1 MNNPLLANAT
11 LPMFSQIKPEHI
23 VPAIDQ
29 LLAEARSSVEQHLQT
44 TQHYTWKNLIEPLE
58 DVDDKLNKA
67 WSPISHMNSV
77 VNSDELRDAY
87 NACLPKLSAYSTE
100 MGQNEALFK
109 AYRFIADSDEFA
121 TLDTAQQKIIR
132 NALRDFKLSGI
143 DLDNEKKQRY
153 KDISQ
158 ELSALASNYEENLLD
173 STNAWSKLIRDEQ
186 DLAGLPESA
195 LAQAKQTADDC
206 KDAGGRATHGAVA
219 GSHNEDGWM
228 ITLQFPSYISVMT
241 YADNRELRREHYEAF
256 ATRAS
261 DQGPHAEQWDNSENM
276 EKILALRHEKARL
289 LGFNNYAELS
299 LATKMAEKPDDVT
312 HFLEDLADRSWRHA
326 RKDLAELREF
336 AKQHYGINDLQS
348 WDMTYYSEKMRQHFY
363 QLSQEEVKTYF
374 PITRVLPGL
383 FAIVEK
389 LYGLQI
395 TEISDFDSWH
405 PDVRFFQIHDQTD
418 QLRGQFYLDLYAR
431 AKKRGGAWMDDCVSR
446 KRFDDTIQIPVA
458 YLTCNFTPPTG
469 DTPALLTHDEVTTL
483 FHEFGHGLHHMLTQ
497 VDHLGVSGIN
507 GVEWDAVELPSQFM
521 ENWCWEKEALA
532 LMSGHYQTDEKLP
545 DALFDKMIAAKN
557 FQAGMIMVRQLEF
570 SLFDFRIH
578 RDYDPEKGGR
588 IYEILEQV
596 REQVAVVRPPKFNR
610 FAHSFSHIFAGG
622 YGAGYYSYKWA
633 EVLSSDAFSLFE
645 EKGIFDQETGKA
657 FLTNILEK
665 GGSQIAMEL
674 FINFRGRKPTIDA
687 LLRHNG
693 IAA

>member
-1 MNNPLLANAT
+1 MNNPLLANSP
-11 LPMFSQIKPEHI
+11 LPMFSKIKPEHV

-29 LLAEARSSVEQHLQT
+29 LLGEARASVEQHLQA

-67 WSPISHMNSV
+67 WSPVSHMNSV

-87 NACLPKLSAYSTE
+87 NACLPKLSTYSTE

-109 AYRFIADSDEFA
+109 AYRFIAESEEFA
-121 TLDTAQQKIIR
+121 TLDIAQQKIIR

-143 DLDNEKKQRY
+143 DLDDKKKQRY
-153 KDISQ
+153 KEISQ

-173 STNAWSKLIRDEQ
+173 ATNAWTKLIRDID

-195 LAQAKQTADDC
+195 LAQAKQTA
-206 KDAGGRATHGAVA
+206 A
-219 GSHNEDGWM
+219 SHNEDGWM

-261 DQGPHAEQWDNSENM
+261 DQGPHAGHWDNSENM

-312 HFLEDLADRSWRHA
+312 AFLEDLADRSWRHA
-326 RKDLAELREF
+326 RKDLAELRDF
-336 AKQHYGINDLQS
+336 ANKHYGIKDLQA
-348 WDMTYYSEKMRQHFY
+348 WDMAYFSEKMRQHFY

-374 PITRVLPGL
+374 PVTRVLPGL

-395 TEISDFDSWH
+395 SELTGFDSWH
-405 PDVRFFQIHDQTD
+405 PDVRFFEIHDKHG

-446 KRFDDTIQIPVA
+446 KKSDGTIQTPVA
-458 YLTCNFTPPTG
+458 YLTCNFTPPAG

-532 LMSGHYQTDEKLP
+532 LMSGHYQTGETLP

-557 FQAGMIMVRQLEF
+557 FQSGMIMVRQLEF
-570 SLFDFRIH
+570 SLFDFRMH

-588 IYEILEQV
+588 IYKILEQV

-622 YGAGYYSYKWA
+622 YAAGYYSYKWA

-657 FLTNILEK
+657 FLTNVLEK
-665 GGSQIAMEL
+665 GGSQNAMEL

>member
-1 MNNPLLANAT
+1 MNNPLLANST

-29 LLAEARSSVEQHLQT
+29 LLAEARSSVEQHLQA

-67 WSPISHMNSV
+67 WSPVSHMNSV

-186 DLAGLPESA
+186 DLTGLPESA
-195 LAQAKQTADDC
+195 LAQAKQT
-206 KDAGGRATHGAVA
+206 A

-312 HFLEDLADRSWRHA
+312 HFLEGLADRSWRHA

-405 PDVRFFQIHDQTD
+405 PDVRFFQIHDQTGS
-418 QLRGQFYLDLYAR
+418 LRGRFYLDLYAR

-596 REQVAVVRPPKFNR
+596 REQVAVVLPPKFNR

>member
-1 MNNPLLANAT
+1 MNNPLLANST
-11 LPMFSQIKPEHI
+11 LPLFSQIKPEHV

-29 LLAEARSSVEQHLQT
+29 LLSDARSSVEQHLAA

-67 WSPISHMNSV
+67 WSPVSHMNSV

-109 AYRFIADSDEFA
+109 AYRFIADSEEFA
-121 TLDTAQQKIIR
+121 TLDNAQQKIIR

-143 DLDNEKKQRY
+143 DLDDEKKQRY
-153 KDISQ
+153 KEISQ

-173 STNAWSKLIRDEQ
+173 ATNAWTKLIRDEQ

-195 LAQAKQTADDC
+195 LAQAQQTAE
-206 KDAGGRATHGAVA
+206 
-219 GSHNEDGWM
+219 SHNEDGWM

-289 LGFNNYAELS
+289 LGFNNYSELS

-326 RKDLAELREF
+326 RKDLTELREF

-348 WDMTYYSEKMRQHFY
+348 WDMAYFSEKMRQHFY
-363 QLSQEEVKTYF
+363 QLSQEEVKAYF
-374 PITRVLPGL
+374 PVTRVLPGM

-395 TEISDFDSWH
+395 AEISDFDSWH
-405 PDVRFFQIHDQTD
+405 PDVRFFQIYDQSGS
-418 QLRGQFYLDLYAR
+418 LRGQFYLDLYAR

-446 KRFDDTIQIPVA
+446 KKADDTIQTPVA

-469 DTPALLTHDEVTTL
+469 DTPALLTHDEATTL

-588 IYEILEQV
+588 IYETLEQV

-622 YGAGYYSYKWA
+622 YAAGYYSYKWA

-665 GGSQIAMEL
+665 GGSQDAMEL

>member
-1 MNNPLLANAT
+1 MNNPLLTNST
-11 LPMFSQIKPEHI
+11 LPMFSQIKPEYV

-29 LLAEARSSVEQHLQT
+29 LLAEARSSVEQHLQA

-58 DVDDKLNKA
+58 DVDDKLSKA
-67 WSPISHMNSV
+67 WSPVSHMNSV

-121 TLDTAQQKIIR
+121 TLDIAQQKIIR

-173 STNAWSKLIRDEQ
+173 ATNAWSKFIRDEQ

-195 LAQAKQTADDC
+195 LAQAKQTAE
-206 KDAGGRATHGAVA
+206 
-219 GSHNEDGWM
+219 SHNESGWM

-261 DQGPHAEQWDNSENM
+261 DQGPHAGQWDNSENM

-299 LATKMAEKPDDVT
+299 LATKMAEKPNDVT
-312 HFLEDLADRSWRHA
+312 DFLEDLADRSWRHA
-326 RKDLAELREF
+326 RKDLSELREF

-348 WDMTYYSEKMRQHFY
+348 WDMAYFSEKMRQHFY

-395 TEISDFDSWH
+395 AEISDFDSWH
-405 PDVRFFQIHDQTD
+405 PDVRFFQIHDQTG

-446 KRFDDTIQIPVA
+446 KKFDDTVQTPVA

-545 DALFDKMIAAKN
+545 DALFNKMIAAKN

-578 RDYDPEKGGR
+578 RDYDPEKGGH
-588 IYEILEQV
+588 IYETLEQV
-596 REQVAVVRPPKFNR
+596 RDQVAVVRPPKFNR

-622 YGAGYYSYKWA
+622 YAAGYYSYKWA

-665 GGSQIAMEL
+665 GGSQNAMEL
-674 FINFRGRKPTIDA
+674 FIKFRGRKPTIDA